1 VVNRHLQRLKGEK
14 VPNTYRFR
22 VINNKSQTVWVQI
35 YVVLTIWEGKPA
47 TLNFVKDVTREKKHE
62 IKIRKYVKEL
72 QRKNEDLDEMNRTLT
87 FVLKEF
93 NAEKEKFA
101 DHINSNLEELV
112 KPLLKKIKKTRL
124 GRHQKILVDAVEK
137 NLTEIVAPFSKARNE
152 ALRKLSPQEFQ
163 IANLIRQG
171 KKTKEIAELLDLS
184 RRTIESH
191 RKNIRSKLQIKNRK
205 VNLRAFLLSQVL

>member
-1 VVNRHLQRLKGEK
+1 
-14 VPNTYRFR
+14 
-22 VINNKSQTVWVQI
+22 VQI
-35 YVVLTIWEGKPA
+35 FVCLTTWEGKPA

-62 IKIRKYVKEL
+62 TKIRKYIKEL

-101 DHINSNLEELV
+101 NHISSNLDELV
-112 KPLLKKIKKTRL
+112 KPLLKKIKKTHL
-124 GRHQKILVDAVEK
+124 SRHQEMLLDAVEK
-137 NLTEIVAPFSKARNE
+137 NLTDIVAPFSKARNE
-152 ALRKLSPQEFQ
+152 ELRKLSPQEFQ

-171 KKTKEIAELLDLS
+171 KTSKDIAELLNLS

-205 VNLRAFLLSQVL
+205 VNLRAFLMSQVL